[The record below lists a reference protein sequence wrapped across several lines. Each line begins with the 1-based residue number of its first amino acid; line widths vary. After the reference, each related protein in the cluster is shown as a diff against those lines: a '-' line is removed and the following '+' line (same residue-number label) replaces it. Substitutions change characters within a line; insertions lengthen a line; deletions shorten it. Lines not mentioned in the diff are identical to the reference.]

1 MSIEQGKISK
11 RQAIFLL
18 ANSILASMVL
28 ITPAL
33 MAKAAGQDAWIAV
46 LIAGV
51 FGLLFGMLVISVG
64 LRHPE
69 KNMVEYGIDLLGP
82 WLGRAVAII
91 FALFFFTSMLMLS
104 VPLVHC

>member
-33 MAKAAGQDAWIAV
+33 MAKEAGQDAWIAV

-69 KNMVEYGIDLLGP
+69 KTH
-82 WLGRAVAII
+82 AK
-91 FALFFFTSMLMLS
+91 LMNN
-104 VPLVHC
+104 CRTR